1 MAKARVLAV
10 DDQRYF
16 RELIEGLLAEGG
28 YAVQTASS
36 AEEALHRLERE
47 DFDIVVTDLVMPGI
61 DGAELCR
68 RIKQRKPDQDIVMI
82 TGVVDVQTAVDA
94 MKLGATDYLLK
105 PFDRETLVG
114 ALDAIRKQRRLREE
128 HARLVEEN
136 LEYLGALSLYERAT
150 GLFQTLGLA
159 ALAERAVEGLCI
171 ETRAQGGVVW
181 MADDLEREAPLALA
195 GVRGLLRV
203 ENEPKQLDPNDLSH
217 DVVAALARGRARIGS
232 DGELGTVLWVPLE
245 HAGQLLGVVRLSDK
259 LEGEAFGELD
269 RLRAEKLAGFAALA
283 AANTLRFRALER
295 RSFRDPVTKTY
306 TRAYFQDVVHNEI
319 QKAARF
325 AREFSLLRLRLDD
338 AIERR
343 RSTSQTEHA
352 RWLEACVQRASQ
364 ALRATDILATEG
376 DDAFSVL
383 LPETDSLA
391 AAALAARVRTALA
404 ESGAAGPVST
414 ACATFPADGTRA
426 EMLERVLATR
436 LAASAES
443 LAPDVERH
451 TLAGALDALLARG
464 RRERADQRDAIAE
477 LVMRAVAC
485 QPHERAFVLYAVPEK
500 ESQGVRAALDDAIGE
515 LDRRASTAGALRT
528 ELVLAGPHVD
538 AREADGPTAVV
549 RAPGGRVGR
558 CDAALIALGDGPS
571 YAFVAGA
578 EARDGTLAFFH
589 TDDRALVEQLAVQA
603 RRELGMAVAE

>member
-68 RIKQRKPDQDIVMI
+68 RIKQRKPDQDIVMV

-105 PFDRETLVG
+105 PFDRDTLVG
-114 ALDAIRKQRRLREE
+114 ALDAIRKQRRLRDE

-159 ALAERAVEGLCI
+159 ALSERAIEAMCI

-181 MADDLEREAPLALA
+181 MADDFGREAPLALVGA
-195 GVRGLLRV
+195 RGLLRI
-203 ENEPKQLDPNDLSH
+203 ENEAKELDPNELPQDII
-217 DVVAALARGRARIGS
+217 AALARGRARIAA

-245 HAGQLLGVVRLSDK
+245 HAGQLIGVARLSDK
-259 LEGEAFGELD
+259 LEGEPFSELD
-269 RLRAEKLAGFAALA
+269 RLRSEKLAGFAALA

-295 RSFRDPVTKTY
+295 RSFRDPITKAY
-306 TRAYFQDVVHNEI
+306 TRAYFEDIVHNEI

-325 AREFSLLRLRLDD
+325 AREFSLLGVRL
-338 AIERR
+338 ERASELR
-343 RSTSQTEHA
+343 RSCSQTDFA
-352 RWLEACVQRASQ
+352 RWLESCAQRASS
-364 ALRATDILATEG
+364 ALRATDILAADG
-376 DDAFSVL
+376 DAAFSVM

-391 AAALAARVRTALA
+391 AASLASRLRGALD
-404 ESGAAGPVST
+404 AGDVGSVVV
-414 ACATFPADGTRA
+414 ACATFPGDGARA
-426 EMLERVLATR
+426 EALERVLEAR
-436 LAASAES
+436 
-443 LAPDVERH
+443 
-451 TLAGALDALLARG
+451 LDACASSAARDIADRGLAQSLDLLLARG
-464 RRERADQRDAIAE
+464 QREGPGHRDAIAE
-477 LVMRAVAC
+477 LVLRGIATQA
-485 QPHERAFVLYAVPEK
+485 HERAFVLYAP
-500 ESQGVRAALDDAIGE
+500 SAQASPSCRAALADAVGE
-515 LDRRASTAGALRT
+515 IERRAGGARART
-528 ELVLAGPHVD
+528 ELAIATDANADPDVARAVLRVD
-538 AREADGPTAVV
+538 P
-549 RAPGGRVGR
+549 RALGG
-558 CDAALIALGDGPS
+558 CDAALIALGDGPA
-571 YAFVAGA
+571 YAFVAG
-578 EARDGTLAFFH
+578 EPARDGSIPFFH
-589 TDDRALVEQLAVQA
+589 TCDRALVEQLAAGA
-603 RRELGMAVAE
+603 RRDLGLRGAE